1 MSDFRLLHGNKSI
14 DPTRR
19 SYVVAVEPCPT
30 GPLSWTDRKVMGHD
44 CATAEDWDELIDRL
58 IKSLQRVRRQG
69 QAKLADDDRVPKRH
83 A

>member
-1 MSDFRLLHGNKSI
+1 
-14 DPTRR
+14 
-19 SYVVAVEPCPT
+19 
-30 GPLSWTDRKVMGHD
+30 MGHD